1 MKILA
6 LVYMF
11 ELAFLPIDQCGMH
24 DGYKGIARVVD
35 NSCAVYFMLGADIC
49 ELVTVYGGE
58 STRQV
63 KHGTLS
69 FNPYYQQ
76 YYIGADVHYEIGGAR
91 FDLNIF
97 RECSHTIDVW
107 RDINNKVCADDAMLK
122 ISLSVSGKLD
132 LF

>member
-11 ELAFLPIDQCGMH
+11 ELAFLPFDNCGMH
-24 DGYKGIARVVD
+24 TDTKKVTRLTENA
-35 NSCAVYFMLGADIC
+35 CAVNFMLGADIC
-49 ELVTVYGGE
+49 DLVTVYGGE

-63 KHGTLS
+63 EYETLN

-76 YYIGADVHYEIGGAR
+76 YYIGADLHYEIGGAR
-91 FDLNIF
+91 FDLDIY
-97 RECSHTIDVW
+97 RECSHTIDAW
-107 RDINNKVCADDAMLK
+107 SDIDRKVCADDAMLK
-122 ISLSVSGKLD
+122 VSLSVSGKCD